1 MWMNQWRPV
10 FEQQTAQDEVT
21 KMYDKYQGHV
31 ASQYEQ
37 ELAEHTVKYLQAT
50 HSFSATLVDTGL
62 TRHISSKKL
71 SGSTVFTTLPD
82 TAVQILSHFICICIT
97 WHYNCVHEM
106 RLYLHSRDCNHRQ
119 LGRLARLLWHGSW
132 RFYAPLITPITSHS
146 KSFLATCGML
156 LIEGDNAIFK
166 IILLVI
172 ITMALREQFA
182 ARVLGNVVS
191 LLSFAFW

>member
-1 MWMNQWRPV
+1 MVGLEHKWILQQTPPWLLESIQQPKSSVRMWMNQWWPV

-50 HSFSATLVDTGL
+50 HSSSATLVDTGL

-82 TAVQILSHFICICIT
+82 IAVQILSHFICICIT
-97 WHYNCVHEM
+97 WH
-106 RLYLHSRDCNHRQ
+106 L
-119 LGRLARLLWHGSW
+119 
-132 RFYAPLITPITSHS
+132 
-146 KSFLATCGML
+146 
-156 LIEGDNAIFK
+156 
-166 IILLVI
+166 
-172 ITMALREQFA
+172 
-182 ARVLGNVVS
+182 
-191 LLSFAFW
+191 